1 MPYGQRTMQW
11 SFALRASRACLP
23 VLGLLLA
30 CSSSSAPASS
40 ETGSGGAG
48 AAGAAGASSASSAAG
63 ATNHTGGGGVS
74 SAGGGV
80 SASAGSGGASAGA
93 AGTSTAGSGGLGG
106 TSANGGASAAPFG
119 PIKCTPGT
127 DGDGKHELPSTAAN
141 PPEWTL
147 GAGITAGKVTASA
160 SFASTTYNQ
169 HFPYWIY
176 TSANYV
182 SGMPAIFLLFGD
194 GNQFLTDFHAAT
206 VLDNLTAAH
215 ALPPTVALFI
225 DPPSDG
231 DRVMTYDPPTEK
243 YTDFLFN
250 EILPQAIFGK
260 YSISRDPEA
269 WSLVG
274 YSASGGQGWE
284 VLWNRPND
292 FHKFVGDN
300 TSFGAATTYGV
311 DWVQVIKA
319 APARTLRASLL
330 TSTNDLSD
338 QRGMWYVINQNVAA
352 DLAAK
357 GNQWRLMLGTGM
369 HYPPVDG
376 EHDFPNAL
384 RWMFQGCAF

>member
-1 MPYGQRTMQW
+1 M
-11 SFALRASRACLP
+11 SKSLALGARSILIAT
-23 VLGLLLA
+23 LGVVA
-30 CSSSSAPASS
+30 CSSESATNS
-40 ETGSGGAG
+40 ESTGGTPGGSGTGGANAGTGGSAGSAVAQAGGNASGGGGMGGALSTAGAG
-48 AAGAAGASSASSAAG
+48 GSAAG
-63 ATNHTGGGGVS
+63 AGG
-74 SAGGGV
+74 
-80 SASAGSGGASAGA
+80 
-93 AGTSTAGSGGLGG
+93 
-106 TSANGGASAAPFG
+106 APFG
-119 PIKCTPGT
+119 AIQCTPGT
-127 DGDGKHELPSTAAN
+127 NGDGKHDLPASATDPA
-141 PPEWTL
+141 EWTL
-147 GAGITAGKVTASA
+147 RAGATAGKMSDKV
-160 SFASTTYNQ
+160 SFASTSYKQ
-169 HFPYWIY
+169 HFPYWVY

-206 VLDNLTAAH
+206 VLDNLTAAKD
-215 ALPPTVALFI
+215 LPPTVALFI

-231 DRVMTYDPPTEK
+231 DRVQTYDPPTDK
-243 YTDFLFN
+243 YTNFLFN
-250 EILPQAIFGK
+250 EILPSIIIGK
-260 YSISRDPEA
+260 YSVSRDPEA

-311 DWVQVIKA
+311 DWVQVIKD
-319 APARTLRASLL
+319 APARTLRVSLL

-357 GNQWRLMLGTGM
+357 GNEWRLMLGTGM
-369 HYPPVDG
+369 HYPPTDG

-384 RWMFQGCAF
+384 RWMFQGCSF